1 MDSQLSR
8 VMVIVVVESQ
18 GSLEMQQ
25 WGIYSFLAEIL
36 SHTLVLVSGS
46 ARATVVAIWKNELS
60 LLVGDL
66 SNL

>member
-1 MDSQLSR
+1 M
-8 VMVIVVVESQ
+8 VESQ

-25 WGIYSFLAEIL
+25 WGVYSFLAEIL
-36 SHTLVLVSGS
+36 SHTLVMVSGS